1 MALHLVLLAV
11 LAMVLCMSIAL
22 KAASVHFFVDAGFG
36 VSSGHWVYQYNFSDS
51 QYCINMGI
59 FDDKVSSAQW
69 RGLPQTGSFAGNQS
83 FIAFYTDKDTAET
96 NFPQSLRSTGLTG
109 RSRPSWSG
117 RPASTSRAST
127 TRTCSHL
134 IG

>member
-1 MALHLVLLAV
+1 
-11 LAMVLCMSIAL
+11 
-22 KAASVHFFVDAGFG
+22 HFFVDAGFG

-96 NFPQSLRSTGLTG
+96 NFPAKFALDGIDRQISSFMV
-109 RSRPSWSG
+109 WQ
-117 RPASTSRAST
+117 TSK
-127 TRTCSHL
+127 HVEG
-134 IG
+134 I